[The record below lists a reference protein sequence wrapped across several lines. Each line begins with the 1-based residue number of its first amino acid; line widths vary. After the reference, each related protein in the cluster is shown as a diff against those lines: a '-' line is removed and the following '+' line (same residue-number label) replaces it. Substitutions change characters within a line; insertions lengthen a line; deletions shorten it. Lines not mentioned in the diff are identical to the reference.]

1 MKVIERFAATVQGVS
16 TSLQMGVAE
25 GPTSGQVEDVFQ
37 VVSVPESQDS
47 EFTRDDFWAALEAAS
62 SDPSIPPAMFA
73 KGNPTEF
80 DEDEDWR
87 PLNEE

>member
-1 MKVIERFAATVQGVS
+1 MSTYLTDVTAWQSLSTVKKIEAPIIQIEATPSIVID
-16 TSLQMGVAE
+16 
-25 GPTSGQVEDVFQ
+25 VEKSD
-37 VVSVPESQDS
+37 QDTGA
-47 EFTRDDFWAALEAAS
+47 FTRDDFWAALEAAS
-62 SDPSIPPAMFA
+62 IDPSIPPAMFA